1 MMLPIRKTHRQ
12 HAGELHVQRMRNAPA
27 DQSSYISGA
36 INDEMS
42 SQHVDYYRQLQFLP
56 IGALDASGK
65 PWVTILCNPTVTAPT
80 NALLQVTARVNAAD
94 PFVVAAR
101 SSTSRPIQFAGV
113 GIDFRR
119 RSRVKIAGV
128 VESAALSAHSDG
140 DTQLNIALQTKEH
153 MGNCPKYI
161 TIRQLRP
168 LRRAPIT
175 TSFQKHLPT
184 QAVDLLEK
192 ASTIF
197 IATRHHDQDE
207 RESDMGCNH
216 RGGPK
221 GFVRYLEDENGAY
234 LVLPDY
240 SGNRFYQSLGNVETD
255 PVMGIAIPDFT
266 TGDLLQVSGS
276 ARNLFNADAE
286 MIMPGATLVTLVSI
300 DEAFLTRGALDL
312 ELVGHEQMSP
322 YNPKLRL
329 LAKEAPPAQKPVD
342 VTATLIGIKKES
354 KLISTFTF
362 ALPNPAELV
371 PGGHAIFDFSKYAER
386 QYRHMNDR
394 DPQSLNDDYVRTYT
408 VSAVSEDKRQIAIT
422 VKKSGKVSSFLHAQ
436 TLDGDE
442 PLELHLKGLGG
453 NFTCFDESN
462 PVPKMIWVAG
472 GAGITPFLAMY
483 RALRASRQPLP
494 EIELYYSC
502 RGDELDLIAEMTD
515 VDVKVF
521 DSTSS
526 SPLPGASRRTF
537 FDRRITSTDLPEA
550 YQLVDKTIF
559 ICGPAGL
566 MANVNSWLDG
576 KIDPSRIRFESFT
589 F

>member
-1 MMLPIRKTHRQ
+1 MLPIRKTHRQ
-12 HAGELHVQRMRNAPA
+12 HEGELHVQRMRNAPA

-42 SQHVDYYRQLQFLP
+42 HQHVDYYRQLQFLP
-56 IGALDASGK
+56 ISALDTSGT
-65 PWVTILCNPTVTAPT
+65 PWVTILCNPTITAPKDE
-80 NALLQVTARVNAAD
+80 LLLVTARVNPVD
-94 PFVVAAR
+94 PFVVAVCA
-101 SSTSRPIQFAGV
+101 SEGRPIQFAGV

-119 RSRVKIAGV
+119 RSRVKIAGTV
-128 VESAALSAHSDG
+128 DSATVTTVSEG
-140 DTQLNIALQTKEH
+140 EQYLNIALQTNEH

-168 LRRAPIT
+168 LPRTPT
-175 TSFQKHLPT
+175 TASFQKHLPT
-184 QAVDLLEK
+184 QALELLEK

-197 IATRHHDQDE
+197 ISTRHHDQDE

-221 GFVRYLEDENGAY
+221 GFVRYFEDENGGH

-255 PVMGIAIPDFT
+255 PVMGLAIPDFT
-266 TGDLLQVSGS
+266 TGDLLQVSGR
-276 ARNLFNADAE
+276 ARNLFNEQAE
-286 MIMPGATLVTLVSI
+286 KIMPGATLITLVSVDSAI
-300 DEAFLTRGALDL
+300 LTRGALDL

-322 YNPKLRL
+322 YNPKLRF
-329 LAKEAPPAQKPVD
+329 LAKEAPASRKSAD
-342 VTATLIGIKKES
+342 LKAKLIGIRKES

-362 ALPNPAELV
+362 ALPSPADIV

-408 VSAVSEDKRQIAIT
+408 VSAISEDKLQIAIT
-422 VKKSGKVSSFLHAQ
+422 VKKSGVVSSFLHAQ
-436 TLDGDE
+436 TLDDDKR
-442 PLELHLKGLGG
+442 LELDLKGLGG
-453 NFTCFDESN
+453 NFTCFDENN

-483 RALRASRQPLP
+483 RALRSSGQPLP

-502 RGDELDLIAEMTD
+502 RGDELALIAEMSDID
-515 VDVKVF
+515 VRVF
-521 DSTSS
+521 DSTFS
-526 SPLPGASRRTF
+526 SPLPSTSRRTF
-537 FDRRITSTDLPEA
+537 FGRRIMSTDLPEVR
-550 YQLVDKTIF
+550 QLIDKTIF

-566 MANVNSWLDG
+566 MADVSSWLDG
-576 KIDPSRIRFESFT
+576 KVDPSRIRFESFT